1 MVIKGQNPS
10 IRVHSV
16 ASEQSVEAN
25 EESGSCSGQHAD
37 PNVVVLDCKLCGA
50 SVGLRSFSMVPQPL
64 ELFRLVGY
72 TEVIVTVI
80 QDKIQLTKIMR
91 AAGESLETL
100 PQMVLCLPCIDHQI

>member
-1 MVIKGQNPS
+1 
-10 IRVHSV
+10 
-16 ASEQSVEAN
+16 
-25 EESGSCSGQHAD
+25 
-37 PNVVVLDCKLCGA
+37 
-50 SVGLRSFSMVPQPL
+50 
-64 ELFRLVGY
+64 LVGY